1 MLGIFLLIEWSIR
14 HDARC
19 KVSLRIVVLLVVVN
33 FLQGF
38 FTNYWNPPFHR
49 TIFQM
54 FLFQP
59 LFNHP
64 SWSQLS
70 ALVPHFCTAFTKA
83 VPASHWNSKKL
94 FYKPG
99 SFFEDSVQIQ
109 LVRVSFILNNG
120 VTDTNLLRR
129 PPEQGVLR
137 PVYSSNHAFIFKNYS
152 LSACSMFAFFIY
164 VVQFFN
170 RTDSSIIQ
178 QQSSI
183 PLTGWFRIFSAL
195 CWISRI
201 SCSGHRKQSGGGN
214 EKSFK
219 FGTNGIGLN
228 ATRSCIIFIREYYVH
243 DPTNRGR
250 DCSVYQH
257 AAPLQRTV

>member
-152 LSACSMFAFFIY
+152 LSACSML
-164 VVQFFN
+164 FN
-170 RTDSSIIQ
+170 FSTELTHLSSNNNHLSHSLVGFG
-178 QQSSI
+178 SSA
-183 PLTGWFRIFSAL
+183 PYAESAEFHAQA
-195 CWISRI
+195 IVSKVE
-201 SCSGHRKQSGGGN
+201 GEMKN
-214 EKSFK
+214 
-219 FGTNGIGLN
+219 
-228 ATRSCIIFIREYYVH
+228 RSNLARME
-243 DPTNRGR
+243 
-250 DCSVYQH
+250 
-257 AAPLQRTV
+257 

>member
-19 KVSLRIVVLLVVVN
+19 KVSLRIVVLLVVVK

-120 VTDTNLLRR
+120 VTDTNLLRDHQSR
-129 PPEQGVLR
+129 
-137 PVYSSNHAFIFKNYS
+137 
-152 LSACSMFAFFIY
+152 AFFGMFTRVIMH
-164 VVQFFN
+164 
-170 RTDSSIIQ
+170 SSSKTIHYLHVPCCSIFQ
-178 QQSSI
+178 Q
-183 PLTGWFRIFSAL
+183 
-195 CWISRI
+195 
-201 SCSGHRKQSGGGN
+201 N
-214 EKSFK
+214 
-219 FGTNGIGLN
+219 
-228 ATRSCIIFIREYYVH
+228 
-243 DPTNRGR
+243 
-250 DCSVYQH
+250 
-257 AAPLQRTV
+257 